1 MLYTLAYIL
10 QNSFYTLVYDDRL
23 AHDHEASRRRA
34 RGRRVALWRDLRCE
48 QATLLLEAVELQVVG
63 QAGRGRQRQRVL
75 GPDGLAQRAVLAVAA
90 RRQGSGVRVRV
101 RGQGSGLRGQS
112 WGKGQG

>member
-1 MLYTLAYIL
+1 MLYTLAYVL

-23 AHDHEASRRRA
+23 AHDHEASRQA
-34 RGRRVALWRDLRCE
+34 RGGRVALRRDLRCE